1 VTPEELDAWVAQDR
15 ARQGLPAHVEDP
27 AAVALVAA
35 FLDDPGALGADG
47 IGAPMGSGE
56 VDSESAA

>member
-15 ARQGLPAHVEDP
+15 VRQGLPAHVEDP

-47 IGAPMGSGE
+47 IGAPMRSAQVGE
-56 VDSESAA
+56 ELAS

>member
-1 VTPEELDAWVAQDR
+1 VSPEELDAWVATDR
-15 ARQGLPAHVEDP
+15 VRQGLPAHVEDP

-35 FLDDPGALGADG
+35 FLDDPAALSADG

-56 VDSESAA
+56 VDGESAA